1 MNQFLRH
8 CYYYV
13 LALVAILLIVPAHA
27 SELSDFMKQPG
38 VVLMM
43 RHAYAPGVGD
53 PSNFKLGDCSTQRNL
68 NQQGIDQAK
77 KIGQWLSLQ
86 GIQTAE
92 VYTSPLCRCVDTAFY
107 LNKGKLKKLDAIGS
121 TFNESDYAL
130 PAKKSLTQW
139 MLDNRQHTQSKPTI
153 MVTHQVNIQAYT
165 GVNTSSGELVLI
177 QVDDLGNARLIKT
190 YNPSEL

>member
-13 LALVAILLIVPAHA
+13 LALLAILLIVPTHA
-27 SELSDFMKQPG
+27 SELSDLMKQPG

-53 PSNFKLGDCSTQRNL
+53 PSNFKLDDCSTQRNL
-68 NQQGIDQAK
+68 NQQGVDQAK

-92 VYTSPLCRCVDTAFY
+92 VYTSPWCRCIDTAFY

-121 TFNESDYAL
+121 TFNEADYAL
-130 PAKKSLTQW
+130 LAKKSLTQW
-139 MLDNRQHTQSKPTI
+139 MFDNRQHIQSKPTI

>member
-1 MNQFLRH
+1 MHQFFLNYLY
-8 CYYYV
+8 CL
-13 LALVAILLIVPAHA
+13 LALLANSVFATANA
-27 SELSDFMKQPG
+27 SELSDWMKQPG
-38 VVLMM
+38 VVLLM

-53 PSNFKLGDCSTQRNL
+53 PSNFKVDDCSTQRNL

-77 KIGQWLSLQ
+77 KIGQWLTLQ
-86 GIQTAE
+86 NIQNAD
-92 VYTSPLCRCVDTAFY
+92 VYTSPWCRCVDTAFY

-121 TFNESDYAL
+121 TFNEADYSL

-139 MLDNRQHTQSKPTI
+139 MSDNRQYLQSNPTI

-177 QVDDLGNARLIKT
+177 QVDDQGNAKLIKT